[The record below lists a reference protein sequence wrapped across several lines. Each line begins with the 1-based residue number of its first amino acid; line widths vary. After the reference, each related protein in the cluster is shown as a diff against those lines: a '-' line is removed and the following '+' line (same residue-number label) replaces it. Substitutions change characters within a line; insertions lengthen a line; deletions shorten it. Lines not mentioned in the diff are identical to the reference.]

1 MELEALVERAW
12 EVRQKYAAFEQARF
26 GKSWSREEIAL
37 GFVGDVGDLM
47 KLVMAKEGARE
58 IPDTDAGL
66 AHELADC
73 LWAIL
78 VLSRAY
84 GVDLQA
90 AFLETMEG
98 IERHLKNNP

>member
-1 MELEALVERAW
+1 MELDTLVQRAW

-58 IPDTDAGL
+58 FTDTDARL

-78 VLSRAY
+78 VLSQAY

-90 AFLETMEG
+90 AFLETMDG
-98 IERHLKNNP
+98 IEQHLNNRP

>member
-1 MELEALVERAW
+1 MELDALIQRAW
-12 EVRQKYAAFEQARF
+12 EVREKYAAFEQARF

-58 IPDTDAGL
+58 ITDTDARL

-78 VLSRAY
+78 VLSKAY
-84 GVDLQA
+84 SVDLQA
-90 AFLETMEG
+90 AFLDTMDG
-98 IERHLKNNP
+98 IEQHLNDNS